1 MVHVVYGDI
10 LIKVY
15 FVSGPSIEYFGYLA
29 SLLEILCGLLFLLLV
44 LIVIYFLDVLCLF
57 EELCTF

>member
-15 FVSGPSIEYFGYLA
+15 FASGPSIEYFGYLA
-29 SLLEILCGLLFLLLV
+29 SLLEILYGLLFLLLV